1 MNCVLCYLLK
11 TTVQQH
17 RLPPDHSHTWHTD
30 GMFAAIEG
38 WLTHA
43 GFKGCNTVSEM
54 VVFLQTM
61 FARSDAYKHQKV
73 CFRFP
78 PPSSLLPNLRQK
90 SARSLPDERS
100 PTHLL
105 FFVQVEINVLIANF
119 AFTKWVLKHVDSPDA
134 LKGIKTPLVWKHF
147 WCPTAKKVISQYK

>member
-1 MNCVLCYLLK
+1 MRLASPPLHLPEQHSMHRRHVPGCWQPHLLTLRETSQYSLTVDGDSANICIVGLAMNCVLCNLLK

-43 GFKGCNTVSEM
+43 GFKGCHTVSEM

-73 CFRFP
+73 RFRFP
-78 PPSSLLPNLRQK
+78 PPCSSLLTNLRQK
-90 SARSLPDERS
+90 SA
-100 PTHLL
+100 
-105 FFVQVEINVLIANF
+105 
-119 AFTKWVLKHVDSPDA
+119 
-134 LKGIKTPLVWKHF
+134 
-147 WCPTAKKVISQYK
+147 